1 MNTQYRRD
9 LPGWCIHYHLERPTV
24 AVCMLERL
32 RVWSLLSLQSQMLKS
47 QTSDE
52 GVEDSLEAEL

>member
-52 GVEDSLEAEL
+52 DVEDSLEAEL

>member
-1 MNTQYRRD
+1 M
-9 LPGWCIHYHLERPTV
+9 

-47 QTSDE
+47 QTSAE